1 MTTSSRTLL
10 PTFVD
15 QPIFPVPPGSVLSQL
30 LESTNISSSRRP
42 GMMTGTENSEKFQKS
57 KSFCASKKSKIPTMK
72 SAQGSDFEKSLRYY
86 SVPGTPVS
94 CMSRDPSP
102 NTRCSS
108 SRGTSPASRWG
119 QGRSRPPP
127 SPKSAPAKPIGP
139 HQRPVRLAYGIHGA
153 QYQQNQQKT
162 PENPSP
168 FYRQKETHSGCGST
182 FSGERTSRR
191 LFSRMLPNHVVPKI
205 ERNLIPPCTPT
216 QTEDGFILCPCQHVE
231 IACQT
236 ISSELLSIHK
246 KKKREEEDKDRKSV
260 AEEEQQTDFEEA
272 NNECMIC
279 ADTKK
284 RLSKQDAKC
293 QKLQGT
299 VNELKA
305 VQEIV
310 QTRKKPN
317 TAQIT

>member
-1 MTTSSRTLL
+1 MIYSLKYFQFLTY
-10 PTFVD
+10 FW
-15 QPIFPVPPGSVLSQL
+15 
-30 LESTNISSSRRP
+30 RP
-42 GMMTGTENSEKFQKS
+42 LVTH
-57 KSFCASKKSKIPTMK
+57 SKKPTVQTWYIVWVRPSCGYPSTFLHGILSKMHF
-72 SAQGSDFEKSLRYY
+72 S
-86 SVPGTPVS
+86 
-94 CMSRDPSP
+94 
-102 NTRCSS
+102 
-108 SRGTSPASRWG
+108 G

-127 SPKSAPAKPIGP
+127 SPKSAPAKPMGP

-272 NNECMIC
+272 NNECMW
-279 ADTKK
+279 A
-284 RLSKQDAKC
+284 
-293 QKLQGT
+293 
-299 VNELKA
+299 
-305 VQEIV
+305 
-310 QTRKKPN
+310 P
-317 TAQIT
+317 

>member
-1 MTTSSRTLL
+1 MATSSRTLL

-15 QPIFPVPPGSVLSQL
+15 QPIFLVRPGSVLSQL

-42 GMMTGTENSEKFQKS
+42 GIMTGTENSETFQKS

-72 SAQGSDFEKSLRYY
+72 SAQGSDFEKSLRYWD
-86 SVPGTPVS
+86 S
-94 CMSRDPSP
+94 
-102 NTRCSS
+102 
-108 SRGTSPASRWG
+108 G

-127 SPKSAPAKPIGP
+127 SPKSAPAKPMGP

-216 QTEDGFILCPCQHVE
+216 QTEDGSILCPCQHRVMPVRSL
-231 IACQT
+231 A
-236 ISSELLSIHK
+236 
-246 KKKREEEDKDRKSV
+246 DA
-260 AEEEQQTDFEEA
+260 AEGPGPSPSCGFGRGGLGGGVSGG
-272 NNECMIC
+272 MWGIII
-279 ADTKK
+279 
-284 RLSKQDAKC
+284 L
-293 QKLQGT
+293 
-299 VNELKA
+299 V
-305 VQEIV
+305 
-310 QTRKKPN
+310 
-317 TAQIT
+317 